1 MRKVRR
7 RKVFCVGLGKTGTTS
22 FGRIM
27 KQLGYLHLSGPVG
40 IMLALREV
48 GRMNDLWDIVNR
60 FESFDDFPY
69 PYLYRECVERF
80 PNAIYVLTTRRS
92 PEKWLESLRSHN
104 RAVGPS
110 DAFLLAYGCYSVD
123 ANEERLLALYERHN
137 QEVRDFFAGTGRL
150 LEVCWEDGT
159 GVDRLGE
166 FLRIEAGQSITVPR
180 VNAAANRSHAR
191 VVEALCAQ
199 RRFGAAARY
208 ARGTDAADELMQI
221 VNRAVDAQLREI
233 RAYLQ
238 LPVETVYATTSGGG
252 GLLQHVAKA
261 YRGARAADAADG
273 A

>member
-40 IMLALREV
+40 IMLALKEV
-48 GRMNDLWDIVNR
+48 GRMDDLWDIVGR

-69 PYLYRECVERF
+69 PFLFRECAERY
-80 PNAIYVLTTRRS
+80 PNSIYVLTTRRS

-104 RAVGPS
+104 RTVGPS
-110 DAFLLAYGCYSVD
+110 DAFLLAYGCYSVE
-123 ANEERLLALYERHN
+123 ANEERLLAFYERHN

-166 FLRIEAGQSITVPR
+166 FLGIEAGQSITVPR
-180 VNAAANRSHAR
+180 VNAAANRDHAK
-191 VVEALCAQ
+191 VVAGLCEQ

-208 ARGTDAADELMQI
+208 ARGTDAADALMPAI
-221 VNRAVDAQLREI
+221 NRAIDARLREI
-233 RAYLQ
+233 RAYLR
-238 LPVETVYATTSGGG
+238 LPVEAARRT
-252 GLLQHVAKA
+252 
-261 YRGARAADAADG
+261 GAPAAAAEPPAGAPRDVGAADG